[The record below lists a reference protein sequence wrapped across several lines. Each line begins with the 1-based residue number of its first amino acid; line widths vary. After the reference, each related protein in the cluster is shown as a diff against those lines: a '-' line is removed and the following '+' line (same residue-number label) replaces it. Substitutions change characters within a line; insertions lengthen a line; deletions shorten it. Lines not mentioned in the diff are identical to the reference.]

1 MSPFPQE
8 IVDHIVSFLPQ
19 IPRTKVFESSSERK
33 ARKFFPR
40 CAAVSR
46 QFQLAV
52 EPRTF
57 RSLTISNDKYE
68 LQKFRAIVDS
78 RRFSYILE
86 LRYSIALPRGKQV
99 IYWAFEQLDEQAVNN
114 KTFTLAMKHLFQ
126 VLKPQGKTA
135 KGMILC
141 INNIDSPSDAFLK
154 NSLSYRRHQRSR
166 IRLLMKPEDLPLLPS
181 VSRLVLSPTVHLLQ
195 PRMLIDI
202 ASRLPELTAI
212 DLTFDA
218 REFIY
223 LGLPVSDRK
232 LLADAIR
239 EHSEALK
246 QVREVRL
253 IMDAD
258 GGPINQLINLPPC
271 FCTLGYDPLGS
282 ALRRWSR
289 GLEFL
294 NLQGSFDRTLFWP
307 DIREAE
313 WYRYHLELKH
323 SKLKYLYVKLERYTP
338 SGWWYFMPTSSSDY
352 GYPVEDDDQSLFPP
366 LHSQSM
372 DEVLLNVDI
381 WWGTD
386 PKYIPRDHRY
396 LRTVPHDETI
406 EPLVES
412 WARTL
417 RWMPAIEVA
426 ALSFADQNTGE
437 SGQTPYG
444 DDNWMILYRAPLA
457 RDCQWDP
464 MLSEAA
470 KKSRCLW
477 FRNVGD
483 WMPRS
488 STIELLLDAGKRA
501 HEDTPMVVLRDSE
514 IITDTFHEHA

>member
-8 IVDHIVSFLPQ
+8 IVDHIVSFLPH

-46 QFQLAV
+46 QFQLAI

-57 RSLTISNDKYE
+57 ITLAITNDKYE

-78 RRFSYILE
+78 RRFSYIRE
-86 LRYSIALPRGKQV
+86 ISYSVALPRGKQV

-114 KTFTLAMKHLFQ
+114 KTFTIAMKHLFQ
-126 VLKPQGKTA
+126 VLKPQAKSG
-135 KGMILC
+135 KGMILR
-141 INNIDSPSDAFLK
+141 INYIDSPSDTFLQ

-166 IRLLMKPEDLPLLPS
+166 IRLVMKPEDLPLLPC
-181 VSRLVLSPTVHLLQ
+181 VSRLVLSPTIHLLQ

-212 DLTFDA
+212 ELTFDA

-232 LLADAIR
+232 SLANAIVK
-239 EHSEALK
+239 HFKALK
-246 QVREVRL
+246 KVREVRL
-253 IMDAD
+253 LMDAD

-271 FCTLGYDPLGS
+271 CSTLGYDPLGS

-294 NLQGSFDRTLFWP
+294 NLQGSFDQTLFWP
-307 DIREAE
+307 DIQEAE
-313 WYRYHLELKH
+313 WHRYQLELKH
-323 SKLKYLYVKLERYTP
+323 CTLKYLYVKLERYTP

-352 GYPVEDDDQSLFPP
+352 GNPAEDDDLDLFPP
-366 LHSQSM
+366 LNAPSM
-372 DEVLLNVDI
+372 DQQLINVEL
-381 WWGTD
+381 WWGSD
-386 PKYIPRDHRY
+386 PTYIPRDQKY
-396 LRTVPHDETI
+396 LRTDPHDETI
-406 EPLVES
+406 EPLIES
-412 WARTL
+412 WAKVL
-417 RWMPAIEVA
+417 RWMPALEVA

-437 SGQTPYG
+437 NEQTPYG
-444 DDNWMILYRAPLA
+444 DDNWMIFYRAPHA
-457 RDCQWDP
+457 ENCQWDSK
-464 MLSEAA
+464 LSDAA

-488 STIELLLDAGKRA
+488 STIQLLLDAGKRG
-501 HEDTPMVVLRDSE
+501 HEDTPIVVLRDDE
-514 IITDTFHEHA
+514 IITDTFREQA